1 VKDNRSIDNTPSKSE
16 EDIKCMKERL
26 TRSLQLLKVNQD
38 SQIGETAFELLEKTS
53 RQSGKPQHGVG
64 LAL

>member
-1 VKDNRSIDNTPSKSE
+1 
-16 EDIKCMKERL
+16 MKERL

-38 SQIGETAFELLEKTS
+38 SQMGETAFELLEKTS